1 MQSKEL
7 AVGSTAKTI
16 FGMLEY
22 LATHRPLTH
31 ICENVDDIVAEGS
44 SNLYNMEVML
54 FERGYVMDHRVL
66 CSSDFG
72 AHHRIQGTEA
82 YATQNLRITRS

>member
-1 MQSKEL
+1 MQSKEK
-7 AVGSTAKTI
+7 AVGSTAKTF

-44 SNLYNMEVML
+44 ANLYNMELLL
-54 FERGYVMDHRVL
+54 FQLVKRLLLKFELVERIELVL
-66 CSSDFG
+66 M
-72 AHHRIQGTEA
+72 EP
-82 YATQNLRITRS
+82 